1 MDISKE
7 VNKYIDEL
15 IILRRHFHMYPELGF
30 QEFKTQEY
38 IVNYLVNYLENLG
51 LSPKR
56 MAKTGVVA
64 LLEGNGPGKTLM
76 LRADMDAVMVE
87 EEADVDYKSKNP
99 GIMHACGHD
108 GHMAMMLITA
118 KILTENKDKFS
129 GNVKFVFQ
137 PNEEDAGAY
146 LMVREGVLE
155 NPKVDAAM
163 AIHLWSPIETGMMSI
178 QEGPV
183 MGAMDIFRLEILGK
197 GGHTALPQ
205 DALDPIYIA
214 SQVVINIQAIQTKE
228 INPLT
233 PTTISVA
240 KLVSGT
246 SPNIIPSKAE
256 LEGTIRY
263 LYNRTFTSGTKEFGG
278 DYASIV
284 PLMPTGIDAGACHLT
299 WTDEKYKDGDIVIFE
314 LAGAYKRYHSPM
326 SRTISLGKPTQKL
339 EDTAKITIEG
349 LNMALDFIK
358 PGVTAEEVE
367 AVWSNNLKRY
377 GLEKESRIG
386 YSTGLNYPPDWG
398 EHTISLRPGDKTV
411 LQKNMTLH
419 VIPGMYYE
427 DFGVEISEAIL
438 ITETGCEPLANVERK
453 LFIK

>member
-1 MDISKE
+1 MEVSKIIKIIRKGNEKMDISKE
-7 VNKYIDEL
+7 VNKYTDEL
-15 IILRRHFHMYPELGF
+15 IMLRRHFHMYPELGF

-38 IVNYLVNYLENLG
+38 IINYLENLG
-51 LSPKR
+51 LNPKK

-64 LLEGNGPGKTLM
+64 LLEGNSPGKTLM
-76 LRADMDAVMVE
+76 LRADMDALMVE
-87 EEADVDYKSKNP
+87 EETDEDYKSKNP
-99 GIMHACGHD
+99 GTMHACGHD

-146 LMVREGVLE
+146 LMVEEGVLE

-214 SQVVINIQAIQTKE
+214 SQIVINIQAIQTKE

-263 LYNRTFTSGTKEFGG
+263 LYKGDKNSLENPLGRFERIVKGICDTYGASYNLEITPSNFVVDNDSEIANLIKKNAEELIGSENIVPYQTMAGEDFSEFTKEIPACLFFVGMKNIEKNTH
-278 DYASIV
+278 Y
-284 PLMPTGIDAGACHLT
+284 PHHHPKFNIDEDA
-299 WTDEKYKDGDIVIFE
+299 
-314 LAGAYKRYHSPM
+314 LALGVEMHVRNTLRY
-326 SRTISLGKPTQKL
+326 
-339 EDTAKITIEG
+339 
-349 LNMALDFIK
+349 LNDL
-358 PGVTAEEVE
+358 EEV
-367 AVWSNNLKRY
+367 
-377 GLEKESRIG
+377 
-386 YSTGLNYPPDWG
+386 
-398 EHTISLRPGDKTV
+398 
-411 LQKNMTLH
+411 
-419 VIPGMYYE
+419 
-427 DFGVEISEAIL
+427 
-438 ITETGCEPLANVERK
+438 
-453 LFIK
+453 

>member
-1 MDISKE
+1 MEVSKIIEIIRKGKEKMDISKE

-38 IVNYLVNYLENLG
+38 IINYLENLG
-51 LSPKR
+51 LNPKK

-64 LLEGNGPGKTLM
+64 LLEGNSPGKTLM
-76 LRADMDAVMVE
+76 LRADMDALMVE
-87 EEADVDYKSKNP
+87 EETDEDYKSRNP
-99 GIMHACGHD
+99 GTMHACGHD

-146 LMVREGVLE
+146 LMVEEGVLE

-214 SQVVINIQAIQTKE
+214 SQIVINIQAIQTKE

-263 LYNRTFTSGTKEFGG
+263 LYKGDKNSLENPLGRFERIVKGICDTYGASYNLEITPSNFVVDNDSEIANLIKKNAEELIGSENIVPYQTMAGEDFSEFTKEIPACLFFVGMKNIEKNTH
-278 DYASIV
+278 Y
-284 PLMPTGIDAGACHLT
+284 PHHHPKFNIDEDA
-299 WTDEKYKDGDIVIFE
+299 
-314 LAGAYKRYHSPM
+314 LALGVEMHVRNTLRY
-326 SRTISLGKPTQKL
+326 
-339 EDTAKITIEG
+339 
-349 LNMALDFIK
+349 LNDL
-358 PGVTAEEVE
+358 EEV
-367 AVWSNNLKRY
+367 
-377 GLEKESRIG
+377 
-386 YSTGLNYPPDWG
+386 
-398 EHTISLRPGDKTV
+398 
-411 LQKNMTLH
+411 
-419 VIPGMYYE
+419 
-427 DFGVEISEAIL
+427 
-438 ITETGCEPLANVERK
+438 
-453 LFIK
+453 